1 MTTIQLELPPKLVPV
16 FEGAARYRGAH
27 GGRGSAKTRNF
38 ALMSAIRAHMFAQA
52 DVRGVILCA
61 REFMNSLDESSM
73 AEVKIAILETPWLR
87 PFFDI
92 GEKYIRTICGRVRYV
107 FAGLRSNL
115 DSLKSKARILIV
127 WIDEAESVT
136 EVAWAKLIPTVR
148 DEESEIWVTWN
159 PESSHSATH
168 KRFRVSPPKDAKIVE
183 MNWRDNPW
191 FPKVLNDL
199 RLEDKEKRP
208 ETYDHI
214 WEGGFNDTPQGAY
227 FTKHISAMRAENR
240 LGRVA
245 ADPLLPKRAFF
256 DIGGTGRK
264 ADARTIWVAQ
274 FVGREIRV
282 LDYHESQGQELSYD
296 VRWLRENHPDL
307 NHIVLPHDGVQHDK
321 VYAVST
327 ESALTSAG
335 YSVDVVPNQGAGAAL
350 IRVEAVRRVFPQV
363 WMDLKCEDAGGLG
376 RLASYRE
383 KRDDRLNIG
392 LGPLHDD
399 ASHGADGFG
408 LMAVYYEQNKPM
420 AKPAVSNQNLSNWG
434 SESWMGA

>member
-1 MTTIQLELPPKLVPV
+1 MTTQQIKLPAKLVPV
-16 FEGAARYRGAH
+16 FDGPARYRGSH
-27 GGRGSAKTRNF
+27 GGRGSAKTRTF
-38 ALMSAIRAHMFAQA
+38 ALMTAIRAHMFAQA
-52 DVRGVILCA
+52 NVTGVILCG

-73 AEVKIAILETPWLR
+73 AEVKAAIQETDWLR
-87 PFFDI
+87 PHFDI
-92 GEKYIRTICGRVRYV
+92 GEKYIRTICGKVRYV

-115 DSLKSKARILIV
+115 DSLKSKARVLIA
-127 WIDEAESVT
+127 WIDEAESVS
-136 EVAWAKLIPTVR
+136 EVAWSKLIPTVR
-148 DEESEIWVTWN
+148 GDDSEIWVTWN

-168 KRFRVSPPKDAKIVE
+168 KRFRVSPPNNAKIVE

-191 FPKVLNDL
+191 FPKVLNDE
-199 RLEDKEKRP
+199 RLEDQEKRP
-208 ETYDHI
+208 ETYEHI

-227 FTKHISAMRAENR
+227 FTRQITAMRTEGR

-274 FVGREIRV
+274 FVGREVRV
-282 LDYHESQGQELSYD
+282 LDYHESQGQELSFD

-376 RLASYRE
+376 RLAAYRE
-383 KRDDRLNIG
+383 KKDERLNIG

-399 ASHGADGFG
+399 ASHGADGYG